1 MHILV
6 CTATSE
12 SGTNIIPGSW
22 HRRIGGD
29 AATPTAVLA
38 PCCYAREGDM
48 SGRVRFNTVGGGI
61 PDSSIRTIR
70 GVDGWEPTGYY
81 IMEGTA
87 MECLNSMLAP

>member
-1 MHILV
+1 
-6 CTATSE
+6 
-12 SGTNIIPGSW
+12 
-22 HRRIGGD
+22 
-29 AATPTAVLA
+29 
-38 PCCYAREGDM
+38 M